1 MSQASYQTRRT
12 FCIVSHPDAGKTT
25 LTEKLLLF
33 GGAIQIAG
41 TVKARKASRHATS
54 DWMAI
59 EKERG
64 ISVTSSVM
72 QFSYAGKHLNLLDTP
87 GHKDFSEDTYRV
99 LTAVDAALM
108 VIDGAKGIE
117 ERTKKLMEICSSRKI
132 PVVTFINKLDRECRS
147 PIDLLDEIEST
158 LQIKAAPMTWP
169 LRSGKSFRGVY
180 HLTQKIY
187 SPFELDQERPQE
199 VLTQGLSDSRWS
211 SWVEPDMLEELK
223 EQVEL
228 VQGVYDPFD
237 LNSFLNGNQT
247 PVFFGSAINN
257 FGIEMLLKSF
267 CEISP
272 APQPR
277 FAQERMVEPG
287 EKDFSGFVF
296 KIQANMD
303 SKHRDRIAFLRVC
316 SGRFEKGMEA
326 YHGRLKKKFR
336 VGSTFQFMADERVQ
350 VEEAVAG
357 DIIGLYD
364 RGDFKIGDSIST
376 REPLQFLGIPHF
388 APEMFKRVVLKSP
401 LKSKQLRLGL
411 QQLSE
416 EGASQVFFPQNSNDI
431 IIGVVGQL
439 QFEVIQHRLQ
449 HEYGAESVY
458 DNCAYKIARWVAARE
473 EHQASFAKVLDA
485 LAQSYDT
492 LLCKDAEDRWAIL
505 CSSEYALAKA
515 QERYPEVKFIKTAEA
530 GLATAA

>member
-1 MSQASYQTRRT
+1 MSSSYQSRRT

-41 TVKARKASRHATS
+41 TVKARKASRYATS
-54 DWMAI
+54 DWMEI

-72 QFSYAGKHLNLLDTP
+72 QFEYAGCHINLLDTP

-99 LTAVDAALM
+99 LTAVDSALM

-117 ERTKKLMEICSSRKI
+117 ERTLKLIEICRSRKI

-147 PIDLLDEIEST
+147 PTDLLDEIENV
-158 LQIKAAPMTWP
+158 LKIKPSPITWP

-180 HLTQKIY
+180 HFLKKSY
-187 SPFELDQERPQE
+187 SPFQQGLERPEE
-199 VLTQGLSDSRWS
+199 VETKGLDDPRWS
-211 SWVEPDMLEELK
+211 EWLEPDHVEEFR
-223 EQVEL
+223 EQASL
-228 VQGVYDPFD
+228 ASGVYD
-237 LNSFLNGNQT
+237 SFSIDAFLSGDQT

-257 FGIEMLLKSF
+257 FGIEMLLQKF
-267 CEISP
+267 CEVAP

-277 FAQERMVEPG
+277 LAVERVVEPD

-303 SKHRDRIAFLRVC
+303 ARHRDRIAFFRIC
-316 SGRFEKGMEA
+316 SGQFDKGMEA
-326 YHGRLKKKFR
+326 YHVRLKKKFR
-336 VGSTFQFMADERVQ
+336 VGGTFQFMASERVQ

-364 RGDFKIGDSIST
+364 RGDFKIGDSITTKES
-376 REPLQFLGIPHF
+376 LSFLGIPNF
-388 APEMFKRVVLKSP
+388 APELFMKVLLKTP

-411 QQLSE
+411 QQLCE
-416 EGASQVFFPQNSNDI
+416 EGASQVFYPQNSNDI
-431 IIGVVGQL
+431 VIGVVGQL
-439 QFEVIQHRLQ
+439 QFEVIQYRLQ
-449 HEYGAESVY
+449 NEYGAESKFET
-458 DNCAYKIARWVAARE
+458 CAFKIARWVAPRKG
-473 EHQASFAKVLDA
+473 QSDKFQGVLDA
-485 LAQSYDT
+485 LAKSYDT
-492 LLCKDAEDRWAIL
+492 VLSKDAEERWAIL
-505 CSSEYALAKA
+505 CSSEYALKKA
-515 QERYPEVKFIKTAEA
+515 EERFPEVEFIKTSEA
-530 GLATAA
+530 VSR